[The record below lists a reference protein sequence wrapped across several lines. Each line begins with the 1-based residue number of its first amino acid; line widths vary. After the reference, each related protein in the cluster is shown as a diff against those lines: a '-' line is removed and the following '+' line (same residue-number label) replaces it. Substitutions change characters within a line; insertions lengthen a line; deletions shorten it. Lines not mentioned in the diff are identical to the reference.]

1 MIELGGPASRPN
13 LSFVIPVRDDVR
25 VLRTLLRLRRFAATR
40 QLTIETIVCGV
51 LPAVV
56 LRRLPCKFISVIPPR
71 KGRCV
76 RRGILV
82 ASSATIV
89 VCDADLPIGDA
100 DLDLLIEASKTK
112 SVVFA
117 SRIGAGASVDGTSR
131 LRLFC
136 SKLFRSLQWAL
147 FSLDLDTQCG
157 VKVFQRSVAAALTD
171 EMLVGGLLYDTE
183 IALRCRSQGIA
194 IAEVPVAVHNDKNSV
209 VGGVEASVQ
218 AAVGL
223 CALWLHAA
231 ASRSTKGDHG
241 LPVADR

>member
-56 LRRLPCKFISVIPPR
+56 LHRLPCKFISVIPPR

-76 RRGILV
+76 RHGILV

-100 DLDLLIEASKTK
+100 DLDLLIEA
-112 SVVFA
+112 
-117 SRIGAGASVDGTSR
+117 
-131 LRLFC
+131 
-136 SKLFRSLQWAL
+136 
-147 FSLDLDTQCG
+147 
-157 VKVFQRSVAAALTD
+157 
-171 EMLVGGLLYDTE
+171 
-183 IALRCRSQGIA
+183 
-194 IAEVPVAVHNDKNSV
+194 
-209 VGGVEASVQ
+209 
-218 AAVGL
+218 
-223 CALWLHAA
+223 
-231 ASRSTKGDHG
+231 
-241 LPVADR
+241 